1 VTVTTTAN
9 WTPLEAKLRSL
20 GGHDDVIREF
30 MWMYR
35 DEDTNIEYYKHSMSR
50 RYLLLHRDGRCFQY
64 TEGGGLA
71 EVDFQKELLRVR
83 NLTEEDK

>member
-1 VTVTTTAN
+1 MTATTEAN
-9 WTPLEAKLRSL
+9 WAPLEAKLRN
-20 GGHDDVIREF
+20 DIDTIREF
-30 MWMYR
+30 MWMYG
-35 DEDTNIEYYKHSMSR
+35 DEATRIEYYKHPVTR

-64 TEGGGLA
+64 TQGGGLA

>member
-1 VTVTTTAN
+1 MTATTDAN
-9 WTPLEAKLRSL
+9 WAPLETKLRN
-20 GGHDDVIREF
+20 DIDAIREF
-30 MWMYR
+30 MWMYG
-35 DEDTNIEYYKHSMSR
+35 DEATRIEYYKHSVTR

>member
-1 VTVTTTAN
+1 MTATTDAN
-9 WTPLEAKLRSL
+9 WAPLEAKLRS
-20 GGHDDVIREF
+20 DIDTIREF
-30 MWMYR
+30 MWMYG
-35 DEDTNIEYYKHSMSR
+35 DEATRIEYYKHSVTR

>member
-1 VTVTTTAN
+1 MTTTTDAN
-9 WTPLEAKLRSL
+9 WAPLEAKLRN
-20 GGHDDVIREF
+20 DINAIREF
-30 MWMYR
+30 MWMYG
-35 DEDTNIEYYKHSMSR
+35 DEATRIEYYKHSVTR

>member
-1 VTVTTTAN
+1 MTATTDAN
-9 WTPLEAKLRSL
+9 WAPLEAKLRN
-20 GGHDDVIREF
+20 DIETIREF
-30 MWMYR
+30 MWMYG
-35 DEDTNIEYYKHSMSR
+35 DEATRIEYYKHSVTR

-83 NLTEEDK
+83 NLTEEDT

>member
-1 VTVTTTAN
+1 MTATMDAN
-9 WTPLEAKLRSL
+9 WAPLEAKLRN
-20 GGHDDVIREF
+20 DIDTIREF
-30 MWMYR
+30 MWMYG
-35 DEDTNIEYYKHSMSR
+35 DEGTRIEYYKHSVTR

-64 TEGGGLA
+64 MEGGGLA

>member
-1 VTVTTTAN
+1 MTTTTDAN
-9 WTPLEAKLRSL
+9 WAPLEARL
-20 GGHDDVIREF
+20 HNDIDTIREL
-30 MWMYR
+30 MWMYG
-35 DEDTNIEYYKHSMSR
+35 DEATQIEYYKHSVTR